1 MGLSLARLLAVAGPV
16 PITGR
21 GGRDKLQP
29 VSHPLFTE
37 EHEALRRSLRTFVE
51 KELRPHAEEW
61 EARKDFPDSV
71 FRRMGE
77 LGFLGLHFDEADG
90 GSGGDYL
97 TMLVLA
103 EEMARCGSG
112 GVSMAVS
119 VQCEY
124 VTPPI
129 ARFGTPEQKKR
140 YLRPAIEGTRIGAL
154 GITEPG
160 AGSDVAG
167 ISTRARRDGDEY
179 VVDGHKTFIT
189 NGCRADFLL
198 LVAKTDPSQ
207 RHGGISLLLVD
218 TETPGFHVTR
228 RLDKVGM
235 WSSDTAEL
243 AFEEMRVPAANLLG
257 EEGKGFHHIMWELQ
271 GERLSAAAGACAG
284 AQEVLRQTVAYTRER
299 EAFGQRVIDF
309 QSTRHTLAEM
319 QTRIDA
325 ARALVYETAWRVH
338 LGEYPVRLITEAK
351 LLATRTHFEVA
362 DACLQLHGGYGY
374 MMEFPVQRAWRDS
387 RLARI
392 GAGADEVMLDYVAK
406 HLDDL

>member
-1 MGLSLARLLAVAGPV
+1 VTGDAR
-16 PITGR
+16 
-21 GGRDKLQP
+21 
-29 VSHPLFTE
+29 HPLFTD
-37 EHEALRRSLRTFVE
+37 EHEELRRSIRAFVE

-61 EARKDFPDSV
+61 EEAKDFPDRV
-71 FRRMGE
+71 FARMGQ
-77 LGFLGLHFDEADG
+77 LGFLGLHFEEADG

-129 ARFGTPEQKKR
+129 ARFGTPEQKAR
-140 YLRPAIEGTRIGAL
+140 WLRPAIEGRRIGAL

-167 ISTRARRDGDEY
+167 ITTKAIRDGDEY
-179 VVDGHKTFIT
+179 VVNGRKTFIT

-198 LVAKTDPSQ
+198 LVAKTDPTQ
-207 RHGGISLLLVD
+207 RHAGISLLLVD
-218 TETPGFHVTR
+218 TDTPGFHVTR

-235 WSSDTAEL
+235 LSSDTAEL
-243 AFEEMRVPAANLLG
+243 AFDDMRVPVANLLG
-257 EEGKGFHHIMWELQ
+257 EEGAGFNQIMWELQ

-284 AQEVLRQTVAYTRER
+284 AQHTLDATIEYVQNR
-299 EAFGQRVIDF
+299 EAFGRRIADF
-309 QSTRHTLAEM
+309 QSTRHKLAEM
-319 QTRIDA
+319 QTMIDA
-325 ARALVYETAWRVH
+325 ARALTYETAWRVQ
-338 LGEYPVRLITEAK
+338 LGEYPVRAITEAK
-351 LLATRTHFEVA
+351 LLATRVHFQVA
-362 DACLQLHGGYGY
+362 DTCLQLHGGMGY
-374 MMEFPVQRAWRDS
+374 MMEMPVQRAWRDS

-392 GAGADEVMLDYVAK
+392 GAGADEVMLDYIAK
-406 HLDDL
+406 GMGV

>member
-1 MGLSLARLLAVAGPV
+1 MR
-16 PITGR
+16 
-21 GGRDKLQP
+21 
-29 VSHPLFTE
+29 HPLFTD
-37 EHEALRRSLRTFVE
+37 EHEELRRSLRSFVE
-51 KELRPHAEEW
+51 RELRPHADEW
-61 EARKDFPDSV
+61 EEQKDFPDWV
-71 FRRMGE
+71 FHRMGE
-77 LGFLGLHFDEADG
+77 LGFLGLHFPPEYG
-90 GSGGDYL
+90 GQGADYL

-129 ARFGTPEQKKR
+129 LKFGTEAQKER
-140 YLRPAIEGTRIGAL
+140 WLRPAIEGRRIGAL

-167 ISTRARRDGDEY
+167 IATKAIRDGDEF
-179 VVDGHKTFIT
+179 VVNGRKIFIT

-198 LVAKTDPSQ
+198 LVAKTNPDA
-207 RHGGISLLLVD
+207 RHEGISLFLVD
-218 TETPGFHVTR
+218 TDTPGFHVTR

-235 WSSDTAEL
+235 LPSDTAEL
-243 AFEEMRVPAANLLG
+243 LFEDMRIPAENLLG
-257 EEGKGFHHIMWELQ
+257 EEGQGFRHIMWELQ

-284 AQEVLRQTVAYTRER
+284 AQLVLDQTREYVQGR
-299 EAFGQRVIDF
+299 EAFGRRISDF
-309 QSTRHTLAEM
+309 QSTKHTFAELQM
-319 QTRIDA
+319 LIDA
-325 ARALVYETAWRVH
+325 AKALTYETAWRVQ
-338 LGEYPVRLITEAK
+338 LGEYPVRQITEAK
-351 LLATRTHFEVA
+351 LLATRVHFQVA

-392 GAGADEVMLDYVAK
+392 GAGADEVMLDYIARQMGV
-406 HLDDL
+406 

>member
-1 MGLSLARLLAVAGPV
+1 VTGAAR
-16 PITGR
+16 
-21 GGRDKLQP
+21 
-29 VSHPLFTE
+29 HPLFTD
-37 EHEALRRSLRTFVE
+37 EHEELRRSIRAFVE

-61 EARKDFPDSV
+61 EEAKDFPDEV
-71 FRRMGE
+71 FARMGE

-129 ARFGTPEQKKR
+129 ARFGTPQQKAR
-140 YLRPAIEGTRIGAL
+140 WLRPAIEGRRIGAL

-167 ISTRARRDGDEY
+167 IATKAMRDGDEY
-179 VVDGHKTFIT
+179 VVNGRKTFIT

-198 LVAKTDPSQ
+198 LVAKTDPTQ
-207 RHGGISLLLVD
+207 RHAGISLLLVD
-218 TETPGFHVTR
+218 TDTPGFHVTR
-228 RLDKVGM
+228 RLEKVGM
-235 WSSDTAEL
+235 LSSDTAEL
-243 AFEEMRVPAANLLG
+243 AFDDMRVPAANLLG
-257 EEGKGFHHIMWELQ
+257 EEGAGFNQIMWELQ

-284 AQEVLRQTVAYTRER
+284 AQHTLDATIEYVQHR
-299 EAFGQRVIDF
+299 EAFGKRIADF
-309 QSTRHTLAEM
+309 QSTRHKLAEM
-319 QTRIDA
+319 QTMIDA
-325 ARALVYETAWRVH
+325 ARSLTYETAWRVQ
-338 LGEYPVRLITEAK
+338 LGEYPVQAITEAK
-351 LLATRTHFEVA
+351 LLATRVHFEVA
-362 DACLQLHGGYGY
+362 DTCLQLHGGMGY
-374 MMEFPVQRAWRDS
+374 MMDMPVQRAWRDS

-392 GAGADEVMLDYVAK
+392 GAGADEVMLDYIAK
-406 HLDDL
+406 GMGV